1 MDDDIPVL
9 KASVKMN
16 LFCRRVVVFG
26 RYDISLS
33 LTDLVSLYLD
43 RNLETLN
50 RATRETF
57 KLPHVYINSNNS
69 IFFPACD
76 TNADISVHEQYLRS
90 IFRLFYSAQFCYS

>member
-26 RYDISLS
+26 RYDISLP

-43 RNLETLN
+43 RN

-69 IFFPACD
+69 IFFSACD